1 MFLTSKHLL
10 LAMKYDTEYDLNHP
24 HDLHNNHHHHHSHGL
39 LCWDVLDMVVVVVF
53 TIVVGVLDISLRN
66 YIILVFSIV

>member
-1 MFLTSKHLL
+1 
-10 LAMKYDTEYDLNHP
+10 MKYDTEYDLNHP
-24 HDLHNNHHHHHSHGL
+24 HDLHNNHHHHSPGL

-66 YIILVFSIV
+66 HIVLVFSIV